1 MTQASRFFRSAYS
14 LALALLSFGAAPPA
28 SAEVILHAFGWK
40 YEDVGLNAQ
49 AIADAGYKAV
59 LVSPPL
65 KSERS
70 AGCPWYKHYQPQ
82 DFRVIDNCAGNK
94 QQFAAMVK
102 ALKSKGVRVYADIVV
117 NHMANERNNA
127 TSFPGDEILSEYRS
141 DPVYWNNQKL
151 YGDLGN
157 GLFSPQD
164 FHAEACIHDYSNPD
178 SVIKHRICG
187 TGGDRGLPDLKD
199 TIPDQNWVLDQRKQY
214 IRALFDLGVRGF
226 RLDAAKHMP
235 VGAIRYFVPDE
246 IANKS
251 HVFAET
257 ITWGGINDGEYN
269 LYLKPYLESLPVSFS
284 AYDFPLLNEMKR
296 AFGPGSRL
304 SDIAN
309 PYATGNALEPRRAI
323 TVVVTHDIPYNSG
336 FRSLIFD
343 PKDEELAYAYI
354 LGRDGGAPMVFDDG
368 SSWKTDGG
376 RWVGAWKNERLK
388 KMIFFHN
395 RMQGKWMEV
404 LFADDCVL
412 LWRREEDGIAGINKC
427 GFAKDVTVDTRGKFR
442 WNRTY
447 RDRLDASNTV
457 RISSESFTFNLPGRD
472 ARLWY
477 VE

>member
-1 MTQASRFFRSAYS
+1 MFRRWVS
-14 LALALLSFGAAPPA
+14 LALALLSCGTVLPA
-28 SAEVILHAFGWK
+28 SAEVILHAFEWK
-40 YEDVGLNAQ
+40 YADIKLNAQ
-49 AIADAGYKAV
+49 AIADAGYRSV

-70 AGCPWYKHYQPQ
+70 AECPWYKRYQPQ

-94 QQFAAMVK
+94 EQFVAMIQ
-102 ALKSKGVRVYADIVV
+102 ALNSKGVRVYADIVV

-127 TSFPGDEILSEYRS
+127 TSFPGDEILSQFHS
-141 DPVYWNNQKL
+141 NPAYWNNQKL
-151 YGDLGN
+151 YGDLSN

-164 FHAEACIHDYSNPD
+164 FHNESCIRDYSD
-178 SVIKHRICG
+178 SNSVVKDRICG
-187 TGGDRGLPDLKD
+187 EGTDKGLPDLKD

-235 VGAIRYFVPDE
+235 IGAIRYFVPDE
-246 IANKS
+246 IANNA

-257 ITWGGINDGEYN
+257 ITWGGTNDREYN
-269 LYLKPYLESLPVSFS
+269 LYLKPYLQNLPVSFG

-296 AFGPGSRL
+296 AFSPGTRL

-309 PYATGNALEPRRAI
+309 PYSTGNALEWRRAV
-323 TVVVTHDIPYNSG
+323 TVAVTHDIPYNSN

-354 LGRDGGAPMVFDDG
+354 LGRDGGTPMVFDDG

-376 RWVGAWKNERLK
+376 RWVGAWKNDRLK

-404 LFADDCVL
+404 LFADECVL
-412 LWRREEDGIAGINKC
+412 LWRREEDGIVGINKC
-427 GFAKDVTVDTRGKFR
+427 GFDRNVTVDTRGKFR

-447 RDRLDASNTV
+447 RDSLDAANTV
-457 RISSESFTFNLPGRD
+457 RITSESFTFNLPGRN